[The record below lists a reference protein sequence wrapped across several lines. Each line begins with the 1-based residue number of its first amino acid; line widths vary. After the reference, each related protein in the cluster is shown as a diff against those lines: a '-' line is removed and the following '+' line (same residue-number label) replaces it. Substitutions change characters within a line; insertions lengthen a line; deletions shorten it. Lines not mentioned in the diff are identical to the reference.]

1 MGEQGRKNFDF
12 LSDDDLNVF
21 SLPSVKGR
29 LIKSVNY
36 WRSIGAPQ
44 FVLDIINDGYKIP
57 FITAPPT
64 CKFRNNASARKKP
77 GFVTLF

>member
-1 MGEQGRKNFDF
+1 MGEQDRKNFDF
-12 LSDDDLNVF
+12 LSDDDGNVS

-44 FVLDIINDGYKIP
+44 FVLGIINDGYKIS
-57 FITAPPT
+57 FITTLPP
-64 CKFRNNASARKKP
+64 CKFRNNASARKESDCYEK
-77 GFVTLF
+77 

>member
-36 WRSIGAPQ
+36 WRAIGAPH
-44 FVLDIINDGYKIP
+44 FVLDIINDGNSH
-57 FITAPPT
+57 
-64 CKFRNNASARKKP
+64 RNNASARKKP
-77 GFVTLF
+77 GLVTLF